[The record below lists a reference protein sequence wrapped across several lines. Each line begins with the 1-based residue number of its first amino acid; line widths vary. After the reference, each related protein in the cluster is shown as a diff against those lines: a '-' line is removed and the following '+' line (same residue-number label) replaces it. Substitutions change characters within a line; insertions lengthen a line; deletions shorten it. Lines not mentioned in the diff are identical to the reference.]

1 MRVSVRVRIRLETG
15 VVRRAATIEPED
27 AKRWRFPVRVTGAKA
42 GVVSQELVAPP
53 FPPPVPPPVTPPVG
67 GSDTTAPTVL
77 SVSTSPSTASP
88 GDTITVSAHVTDA
101 GTGVTNV
108 GLQASLNGT
117 TTPWCNEYASLA
129 SGTAQD
135 GTWSMNC
142 AVPTT
147 ANSGTY
153 SVYPYAS
160 DAAGNW
166 VNTNGGPT
174 TSVRGSFTV
183 R

>member
-1 MRVSVRVRIRLETG
+1 MNKIRRIALA
-15 VVRRAATIEPED
+15 VAL
-27 AKRWRFPVRVTGAKA
+27 TGAFIAIAAPATPALAGDAGFHGPSLGNETHRNGPNAPLAKPSRCKRHKA
-42 GVVSQELVAPP
+42 ACS
-53 FPPPVPPPVTPPVG
+53 
-67 GSDTTAPTVL
+67 SDITAPTLL
-77 SVSTSPSTASP
+77 SVSVSPSTASP

-117 TTPWCNEYASLA
+117 TTPWCNKYASLT

-135 GTWSMNC
+135 GTWSMDC
-142 AVPTT
+142 AVPNT

-174 TSVRGSFTV
+174 TSLRGSFTV
-183 R
+183 K